1 MSIETSGWHRH
12 LHNVHFCASY
22 NKSEYP
28 KSLWDMTLYITNC
41 FSLIYYIIK
50 MFTSEKSEHFKNSN
64 EMDGIKNPRHSPA
77 SVTGISE
84 VLYIECHIFL

>member
-1 MSIETSGWHRH
+1 
-12 LHNVHFCASY
+12 
-22 NKSEYP
+22 
-28 KSLWDMTLYITNC
+28 
-41 FSLIYYIIK
+41 

>member
-1 MSIETSGWHRH
+1 MFIKILDCARH
-12 LHNVHFCASY
+12 LHNVHFCASH
-22 NKSEYP
+22 NKSEHP
-28 KSLWDMTLYITNC
+28 QNLQNTILYITNW
-41 FSLIYYIIK
+41 LLVIYYIII